1 MKKVVQTPIAAT
13 LILGLLAAC
22 SQTSGE
28 APKSP
33 APSDAQNTAGPTK
46 YPLETKGTL
55 TYWIEMNSS
64 FLGLKSTLKD
74 VPFYQDWQKHTGVT
88 LNITEIPNGQSKE
101 AFNLMLA
108 SGDLPDIVEYNW
120 LTGAPGGP
128 EKMIS
133 DGYILKLNDLIDK
146 HAPNLKKYLKD
157 NPDVDKMVKTDD
169 GSYYVFPFIRKDD
182 LVKTT
187 EGPVIRKDWLDELG
201 LQTPTTIDEW
211 YTVLKT
217 FKEKK
222 GVAAPLAF
230 KNKPR
235 ALESLLNGSFVG
247 AYGVVKNFYL
257 DNGQVKYGPAQPGY
271 KEFLMTMHQWY
282 EEGLI
287 DKNFAAADTKALDAA
302 VTSGATGATIGGAG
316 GGIGKWS
323 PILTAADP
331 KANLVPA
338 PYPVLKKGDTP
349 AFGQKEFSYSGAA
362 SAAISAK
369 TKNPE
374 LAVKFL
380 DYAYSEEGHNFFNF
394 GTPGL
399 SYNLENG
406 YPTYTDL
413 LLKNPDK
420 LSPSQ
425 AMGLYIRA
433 AGVGPFIQD
442 KRFIEQ
448 FYAMPQQKD
457 ALTVWKS
464 DNEKHALP
472 PVSIALEDASEYAQ
486 IMSEINTLVDET
498 SLKIILGTL
507 PADAFDSYLTK
518 LKSINLDKAIKITQA
533 AYERYSKR

>member
-1 MKKVVQTPIAAT
+1 MNKQLQLLKAPLAGT
-13 LILGLLAAC
+13 LILGLLSAC
-22 SQTSGE
+22 AQ
-28 APKSP
+28 SP
-33 APSDAQNTAGPTK
+33 AQPAGQAAQTNAEPTK
-46 YPLETKGTL
+46 YPIQTKETL
-55 TYWIEMNSS
+55 SYWIEMNAS

-74 VPFYQDWQKHTGVT
+74 VPFFQDWQKNTGVT

-108 SGDLPDIVEYNW
+108 SGDLPDVVEYNW

-128 EKMIS
+128 EKMIN

-157 NPDVDKMVKTDD
+157 NPDVDKMVKTDS

-211 YTVLKT
+211 HDVLKA

-222 GVAAPLAF
+222 GVAAPLSI
-230 KNKPR
+230 KGKPR
-235 ALESLLNGSFVG
+235 ALESLINGSFVG
-247 AYGVVKNFYL
+247 AYGVVKNFYV
-257 DNGQVKYGPAQPGY
+257 DNGQVKYGPAEPGY
-271 KEFLMTMHQWY
+271 KEFLTTMHQWY
-282 EEGLI
+282 EEGLL
-287 DKNFAAADTKALDAA
+287 DKNFTTADTKSLDAA

-316 GGIGKWS
+316 GGIGKWG
-323 PILTAADP
+323 PILTAKEP
-331 KANLVPA
+331 NANLVPA

-349 AFGQKEFSYSGAA
+349 KFGQKEFSYSGAS

-369 TKNPE
+369 AKNPE

-380 DYAYSEEGHNFFNF
+380 DYAYSEEGYNFFNF
-394 GTPGL
+394 GTAGL

-406 YPTYTDL
+406 YPKYTDL

-420 LSPSQ
+420 LAPSQ

-433 AGVGPFIQD
+433 AGTGPFIQD

-464 DNEKHALP
+464 DNDKYALP
-472 PVSIALEDASEYAQ
+472 PVTISLADSGEYSK
-486 IMSEINTLVDET
+486 IMSDVNTLVDET

-507 PADAFDSYLTK
+507 PVDSFDSHLAK
-518 LKSINLDKAIKITQA
+518 LKSVNLDKAIQITQK
-533 AYERYSKR
+533 AYDQYNKR